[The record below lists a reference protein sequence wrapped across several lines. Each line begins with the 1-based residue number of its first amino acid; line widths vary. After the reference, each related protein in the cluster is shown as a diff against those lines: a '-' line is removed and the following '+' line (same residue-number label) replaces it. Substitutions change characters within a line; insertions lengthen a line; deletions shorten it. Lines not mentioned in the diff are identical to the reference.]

1 MVHLRSYELPH
12 EPSIRAMICQ
22 AVLATSA
29 ATTFFDPVSIGDRR
43 FADGGFGA
51 SNLVNEVEGETAN
64 IWRPKT
70 GYLKPLAKC
79 FISIGTGNPGKKAFG
94 DSLLGFPTNT
104 TISIAT
110 EPEHTDKKS
119 IARRARHFDE
129 KRYFRFDV
137 EQGLQDVGLEEHKK
151 SAIEAASYR
160 YLSHTAQKPRA
171 RECNQNFSSKQNP
184 KRDVPSGPTAINDQ
198 ELIDRLPIAEQ
209 APFDSYTKKND
220 PLCPEDTRTEVLKE
234 MRAWTYAADES
245 CIFWLNA
252 AVGTGKSTIVRTV
265 ALDFHKRRELGA
277 SFFFPRSGGDAAHAG
292 KFLTSIVRQL
302 TIHWPALE
310 RLVGDALREQPDI
323 ASKTRED
330 QWTMLVA

>member
-1 MVHLRSYELPH
+1 MHLNRTCSKIRQVAVVERKCLALQHEFSDERACETDRLVCPTNHYTKDMVHLRSYELPH

-171 RECNQNFSSKQNP
+171 RECNQNFSSKQS
-184 KRDVPSGPTAINDQ
+184 VSI
-198 ELIDRLPIAEQ
+198 
-209 APFDSYTKKND
+209 
-220 PLCPEDTRTEVLKE
+220 ED
-234 MRAWTYAADES
+234 YS
-245 CIFWLNA
+245 
-252 AVGTGKSTIVRTV
+252 
-265 ALDFHKRRELGA
+265 
-277 SFFFPRSGGDAAHAG
+277 
-292 KFLTSIVRQL
+292 
-302 TIHWPALE
+302 
-310 RLVGDALREQPDI
+310 
-323 ASKTRED
+323 
-330 QWTMLVA
+330 